1 MRRSVLALAVTL
13 VAAGGWSFAQE
24 EPPLFENPP
33 ASDKPAATPTPSAA
47 LPSAPPAS
55 PLGPLP
61 VALDFSRW
69 QVMTARER
77 QTYVEGSLASVGR
90 LTSQLREEVVG
101 SKGVPREGL
110 TAVVRFV
117 NLNSPRRAPA
127 AYLKEMERLYMTAE
141 GQKLSITDCFQKAFE
156 RLNTPAAVA
165 PPPPPQTAAK
175 PDAEKAADQ

>member
-13 VAAGGWSFAQE
+13 AAAGGWSFAQE

-33 ASDKPAATPTPSAA
+33 ASDQPAPTPTPSVA
-47 LPSAPPAS
+47 LPSTPPAS

-61 VALDFSRW
+61 QAQDFSRW

-90 LTSQLREEVVG
+90 LTAQLREEIMSG
-101 SKGVPREGL
+101 KGVPRDGL

-117 NLNSPRRAPA
+117 NLNSPRRAPV
-127 AYLKEMERLYMTAE
+127 AYFKEMERLYMTVE
-141 GQKLSITDCFQKAFE
+141 GQRLSMTDCFQKAFE
-156 RLNTPAAVA
+156 RLNTPASVA
-165 PPPPPQTAAK
+165 PPPQAAAK
-175 PDAEKAADQ
+175 PAGEKPADQ